1 MRFVSNLLIL
11 CLTLNSY
18 GTEIVN
24 DTIPTIKIELIDYKK
39 ELKKFKDSISEST
52 YPIIFSKEYSKLNRE
67 IIIENT
73 DNLDKLYKI
82 SSSNLERQNQS
93 RYKIKTFGSISRGFS
108 IGNNQNSVL
117 NSELDLQ
124 ISGKLSENISIK
136 ASIQDSNIPLQ
147 NNGYSQQI
155 DEFDQIFI
163 EIASRDWKIRGGDIN
178 LSENESFFGN
188 FQKRIQ
194 GLAVNSKL
202 DNFINFEVAG
212 AIVKGKYKKTEIQAQ
227 NGNQGPYKL
236 IGQNG
241 ELFVLV
247 VSGSESV
254 FINGKKIK
262 RGIDKDYVINYNAG
276 EIIFNSTYPIMADMR
291 INVEYQV
298 SEKNYNSFIGYT
310 KVKIKK
316 KRFTHNISFYNEN
329 DIKDQPLLQNVS
341 ENRIEILSNA
351 GDNIEL
357 MSAPTGTLTT
367 FHTNRIL
374 YKKEVIN
381 NEEIFIYS
389 NNEEDELYEVNFT
402 NVGQNKGDYII
413 ITNNA
418 IDNIYEYIPRING
431 EKQGNFDPIVKLIA
445 PEKLQLLVYNST
457 YEMKNNSKLNI
468 ELATSKKDN
477 NLFSAIDDSDNEGLA
492 SKINYQSE
500 NKTKNFNI
508 KTNLDINYLDNNFQ
522 TIERIYNTEFNRDWD
537 FIENISNDYNQLF
550 SKATVELNKKKTG
563 SLLYKFENLSFE
575 DYYSGTR
582 NSISI
587 ISEEDRKI
595 MLSSISSIMDSKQ
608 NNYSS
613 QFIVTKNKIDVKYK
627 SGWAELIYN
636 VERKKGNGNVI
647 NILRPDFGEQLY
659 ELKKGFGIKDK
670 SFVEIGYRK
679 KTNDS
684 ILNGNLDNVN
694 SYDSYFINSQLLN
707 NEKTKLNIFINQNK
721 YVSINNQEKE
731 DFLNTR
737 LIYNQRAFKNII
749 ESNLFFETNSVIFPN
764 KNIHS

>member
-1 MRFVSNLLIL
+1 MRFLSNLLIL

-18 GTEIVN
+18 GAEIIN
-24 DTIPTIKIELIDYKK
+24 DTIPTIKIELIDIDYNK

-124 ISGKLSENISIK
+124 ISGKLSENVSIK

-163 EIASRDWKIRGGDIN
+163 EIASRDWQIRGGDID
-178 LSENESFFGN
+178 LIENESFFGN

-194 GLAVNSKL
+194 GLAINSKL
-202 DNFINFEVAG
+202 DNSINFEVAG

-357 MSAPTGTLTT
+357 MSSPTGILTT
-367 FHTNRIL
+367 FNTNRIL
-374 YKKEVIN
+374 YKKEMIN
-381 NEEIFIYS
+381 NEEVFIYS

-457 YEMKNNSKLNI
+457 YEVKNNSKLNI

-477 NLFSAIDDSDNEGLA
+477 NLFSAFDDYDNKGLA

-500 NKTKNFNI
+500 NKIKNFNI

-537 FIENISNDYNQLF
+537 FNEHISNDYNQLF
-550 SKATVELNKKKTG
+550 SKATLELNKKKNR
-563 SLLYKFENLSFE
+563 F
-575 DYYSGTR
+575 
-582 NSISI
+582 SIVYI
-587 ISEEDRKI
+587 
-595 MLSSISSIMDSKQ
+595 
-608 NNYSS
+608 
-613 QFIVTKNKIDVKYK
+613 
-627 SGWAELIYN
+627 
-636 VERKKGNGNVI
+636 
-647 NILRPDFGEQLY
+647 
-659 ELKKGFGIKDK
+659 
-670 SFVEIGYRK
+670 
-679 KTNDS
+679 
-684 ILNGNLDNVN
+684 
-694 SYDSYFINSQLLN
+694 
-707 NEKTKLNIFINQNK
+707 
-721 YVSINNQEKE
+721 
-731 DFLNTR
+731 
-737 LIYNQRAFKNII
+737 
-749 ESNLFFETNSVIFPN
+749 
-764 KNIHS
+764 

>member
-124 ISGKLSENISIK
+124 ISGKLSENVSIK

-163 EIASRDWKIRGGDIN
+163 EIASRDWQIRGGDID

-194 GLAVNSKL
+194 GLAINSKL
-202 DNFINFEVAG
+202 NNSINFEVAG

-262 RGIDKDYVINYNAG
+262 RG
-276 EIIFNSTYPIMADMR
+276 ML
-291 INVEYQV
+291 NVVVV
-298 SEKNYNSFIGYT
+298 S
-310 KVKIKK
+310 
-316 KRFTHNISFYNEN
+316 
-329 DIKDQPLLQNVS
+329 
-341 ENRIEILSNA
+341 
-351 GDNIEL
+351 
-357 MSAPTGTLTT
+357 M
-367 FHTNRIL
+367 
-374 YKKEVIN
+374 
-381 NEEIFIYS
+381 
-389 NNEEDELYEVNFT
+389 
-402 NVGQNKGDYII
+402 
-413 ITNNA
+413 
-418 IDNIYEYIPRING
+418 
-431 EKQGNFDPIVKLIA
+431 
-445 PEKLQLLVYNST
+445 
-457 YEMKNNSKLNI
+457 
-468 ELATSKKDN
+468 
-477 NLFSAIDDSDNEGLA
+477 
-492 SKINYQSE
+492 
-500 NKTKNFNI
+500 
-508 KTNLDINYLDNNFQ
+508 
-522 TIERIYNTEFNRDWD
+522 
-537 FIENISNDYNQLF
+537 
-550 SKATVELNKKKTG
+550 
-563 SLLYKFENLSFE
+563 
-575 DYYSGTR
+575 
-582 NSISI
+582 
-587 ISEEDRKI
+587 
-595 MLSSISSIMDSKQ
+595 
-608 NNYSS
+608 
-613 QFIVTKNKIDVKYK
+613 
-627 SGWAELIYN
+627 
-636 VERKKGNGNVI
+636 
-647 NILRPDFGEQLY
+647 
-659 ELKKGFGIKDK
+659 
-670 SFVEIGYRK
+670 
-679 KTNDS
+679 
-684 ILNGNLDNVN
+684 
-694 SYDSYFINSQLLN
+694 
-707 NEKTKLNIFINQNK
+707 
-721 YVSINNQEKE
+721 
-731 DFLNTR
+731 
-737 LIYNQRAFKNII
+737 
-749 ESNLFFETNSVIFPN
+749 
-764 KNIHS
+764 